1 MSGLEKKKTK
11 DIVEK
16 EVGGFLIFNK
26 SVIKNLNFKEDSVD
40 KYNSKLEISMEIEV
54 PYGVDITRVGEDLT
68 TLIEMVGC
76 EGKIN
81 LNNDG
86 NNDEGDPPI

>member
-1 MSGLEKKKTK
+1 MSGSEKEKTE
-11 DIVEK
+11 DTVEK

-26 SVIKNLNFKEDSVD
+26 SVIKNLSFKEDSLD
-40 KYNSKLEISMEIEV
+40 KYNSKLKISMEIEV

-76 EGKIN
+76 EGRIDLKN
-81 LNNDG
+81 DDNN
-86 NNDEGDPPI
+86 NEGDPPV